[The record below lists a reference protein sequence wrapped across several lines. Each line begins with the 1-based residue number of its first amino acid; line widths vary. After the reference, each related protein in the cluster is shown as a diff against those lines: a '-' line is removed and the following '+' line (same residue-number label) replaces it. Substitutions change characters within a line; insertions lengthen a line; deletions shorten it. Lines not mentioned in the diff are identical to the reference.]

1 MVDACRTAQ
10 AATTGLQGQAAAD
23 AFNNAINAVAGNS
36 QQNQNQQNDNQQNQD
51 QQNNQQQN
59 QNQNQGNNN
68 TNGAN
73 LQSFNGQLGG
83 APPVVVAGGRG
94 FVTNGA
100 DFLNIGA
107 AIGRSCDVQHN
118 RCANEANVG
127 GFP

>member
-1 MVDACRTAQ
+1 MDACRAAQ
-10 AATTGLQGQAAAD
+10 AVTNGLQGQAAAD

-36 QQNQNQQNDNQQNQD
+36 QQNQNQQNNNQQNQD
-51 QQNNQQQN
+51 QQQNQN

-68 TNGAN
+68 ANGAN

-83 APPVVVAGGRG
+83 APPEVAAGGRG

-118 RCANEANVG
+118 RCANEANVSG
-127 GFP
+127 LL